1 MKWDV
6 PANAATMNAIERE
19 GRTATVL
26 AEKTQHTLIAHLPWI
41 VALLTFVLGMVYMA
55 FAPVGHIP
63 DIWEHV
69 YRISGILNGDV
80 MARPVDAQS
89 DFHRSAENVGGRVDQ
104 MWIDYS
110 IAHFDNYDFGVVDPA
125 SITVR
130 DGDTA
135 EVPYNNTAVNTP
147 VAYAPQLLAFAT
159 GRAIGLDAGAT
170 YQLAQFVMLAVYAIA
185 MGFAVAVLPRYRV
198 PMALVLL
205 LPPLTFRY
213 SFAISADSFTQAV
226 AILYIC
232 LLFRLA
238 FPGNEEDGAAGVHR
252 RSLASGEVKLLAVLL
267 VLGMVLAFTKFT
279 YAPLVA
285 VSAGLLWMRRLSR
298 GQAAAVIAGIAIPI
312 CASLTWVKS
321 VGWFVTTPGIS
332 SSAQVA
338 EKAALITEDPLRVA
352 SDIVSAILRAQA
364 NNAGNSLVMVVV
376 WLLVLA
382 VIAVLVLA
390 TAKRALPANRL
401 AFWWFAIAVCL
412 AIIAATYLALWLQY
426 TPIDVPGVN
435 GIQFRYFNPL
445 APLFAFVALDSLV
458 ALRTRRRGVARRL

>member
-1 MKWDV
+1 MVLTGKSMRG
-6 PANAATMNAIERE
+6 P
-19 GRTATVL
+19 TVR
-26 AEKTQHTLIAHLPWI
+26 LPW
-41 VALLTFVLGMVYMA
+41 VVSVLTFAFGMVYMA

-80 MARPVDAQS
+80 MARPVDSQS

-104 MWIDYS
+104 MWVDYS

-130 DGDTA
+130 DGETA

-147 VAYAPQLLAFAT
+147 VAYAPQLAAFAA
-159 GRAIGLDAGAT
+159 GRAIGLDADAT
-170 YQLAQFVMLAVYAIA
+170 YHLAQFTMLAVYAAA
-185 MGFAVAVLPRYRV
+185 MGFVVAVLPRYRV

-226 AILYIC
+226 AIPYIC

-238 FPGNEEDGAAGVHR
+238 FPGDEGSEATASHH
-252 RSLASGEVKLLAVLL
+252 RSLTAGEVRLLAVLL
-267 VLGMVLAFTKFT
+267 VLGAVLAFTKFT

-285 VSAGLLWMRRLSR
+285 VSAGMLWMRRLSC
-298 GQAAAVIAGIAIPI
+298 GQAAAVLVGIAAPL
-312 CASLTWVKS
+312 CASLAWVRS
-321 VGWFVTTPGIS
+321 VGWFVTTPSIS

-338 EKAALITEDPLRVA
+338 EKAALITGDPLHVA
-352 SDIVSAILRAQA
+352 GDIISSILHARA

-382 VIAVLVLA
+382 VVAILALA
-390 TAKRALPANRL
+390 TSKRALRPRRV
-401 AFWWFAIAVCL
+401 AFWWLAVAVCL

-445 APLFAFVALDSLV
+445 APLFALVALDSLA
-458 ALRTRRRGVARRL
+458 ALRGCRRKILP

>member
-1 MKWDV
+1 MV
-6 PANAATMNAIERE
+6 PDEKSRRVLI
-19 GRTATVL
+19 GR
-26 AEKTQHTLIAHLPWI
+26 LPWV
-41 VALLTFVLGMVYMA
+41 VAVLTFVFGMMYMA
-55 FAPVGHIP
+55 LAPVGHIP
-63 DIWEHV
+63 DVWEHV

-147 VAYAPQLLAFAT
+147 VAYAPQLLAFAAA
-159 GRAIGLDAGAT
+159 RAIGLDAGAT
-170 YQLAQFVMLAVYAIA
+170 YQLAQFVMLTVYAVA
-185 MGFAVAVLPRYRV
+185 MGFAVAMVSPPLYRI
-198 PMALVLL
+198 PMVLVLL

-226 AILYIC
+226 AIPYIC

-238 FPGNEEDGAAGVHR
+238 FPRNEGKGVAATHR
-252 RSLASGEVKLLAVLL
+252 RPLDQSEVKPLAVLL
-267 VLGMVLAFTKFT
+267 VLGAALAFTKFT

-298 GQAAAVIAGIAIPI
+298 GQAVAVLVGIAVPL
-312 CASLTWVKS
+312 CASLAWVKS

-332 SSAQVA
+332 SSVQVA
-338 EKAALITEDPLRVA
+338 EKAALIAKDPLRVA
-352 SDIVSAILRAQA
+352 TDIVSAILHAQA
-364 NNAGNSLVMVVV
+364 NNAGNSLVMAVV
-376 WLLVLA
+376 WLLVLI
-382 VIAVLVLA
+382 VIAVLALA
-390 TAKRALPANRL
+390 TVKRVLPAARL

-445 APLFAFVALDSLV
+445 APLLAFVALDSFM
-458 ALRTRRRGVARRL
+458 ALRARRRELHP